1 MATILSFGPFSAFYF
16 MFYEKQKIYF
26 QKDSPSFYWAMGFS
40 TVAGCLASVL
50 TNPLEIAKL
59 RM

>member
-1 MATILSFGPFSAFYF
+1 
-16 MFYEKQKIYF
+16 
-26 QKDSPSFYWAMGFS
+26 MGFS